1 MFVGGASCLPKTC
14 NHVPSPLHAD
24 AWALRQCQGLA
35 NGSECAL
42 QCEPGYLPT
51 GSGRL
56 LCHLGNFQIHGHC
69 KPADC
74 LHAPSVRNSLEKLT
88 SCVGLKH
95 GSACDFEC
103 RPGYKK
109 VGWLQCFYGRFT
121 SARCEPGE
129 CKAPPVIPHLPQE
142 EAERCA
148 PWPSGKRC
156 NATCSFPRRMLPEL
170 SCSSGHWSSSKCVPY
185 SDPGGQPC
193 RTLPV
198 LPRVADLGHCTGLP
212 HGAVCKASCIEGYSL
227 DRPLICLDGLW
238 SQASCEPLCRCSHS
252 VALLLLLQSFALGN
266 PAENLKPRGDE
277 LGIDD
282 ECREEGCALEA
293 LQRRGARRVADE
305 EARGQTEL
313 DLQASLGCYEGSAP
327 QYYLNWEANA
337 SNFFKDWTFV
347 THDPS
352 WGAVNY
358 LKREDAK
365 SGGLLETYQ
374 DHVVIRTGA
383 LRNGKRDSVRIQ
395 TNKAWNPHDGFLVAM
410 KYRHVPY
417 GAGVWPAFWTMC
429 SDYVWPK
436 GGELDILEFAND
448 QPNLMT
454 FHTLGDCA
462 VQGRSRSR
470 DRLNESAR
478 TRWISKILASFGR
491 YTSNRPRGLRV
502 CDRGSFSLTDL
513 METWGHREGVSRRD
527 ILHALRVH
535 MFHEDQVQLRFE
547 LQQTRGDT
555 IIRVMPKRAHHSEPG
570 KGERSG
576 RSARSDQVS
585 RRSPPRKT
593 ESEERMSTPGAPGS
607 STETFHAQRPV
618 PKKAPLPPPSSFNED
633 PEKPEVAKPMP
644 VKAEPGPDYG
654 EEPSPPDPP
663 PGEHWE
669 AWERK
674 TGPDSAW
681 LSNLGYDSIWMSCDT
696 DYSHQKNGCKPPQKR
711 YNGDIFNSHP
721 GTMVAEWNDQNI
733 KIWHFP
739 AGTEPADLFTG
750 APRPATWDPTHL
762 QTWFPFDTWL
772 ALAVKELVI
781 NTDLCGQFAGNTWEL
796 SPLSFLTGYRTFYGN
811 CKSGQDCCEK
821 WIQDPRSAQY
831 LRDYAFWDIDW
842 IKVFT
847 PGGDKTYAQ
856 ASGTSL
862 RHGREIPEYARMP
875 CGQPPAVESASSTAA
890 CHGQDHGSLCLL
902 FCRSG
907 FSPGGLPQLIP
918 GDISSGSELQAAL
931 ARRSLRCHAGE
942 WQNPGCLEVPPG
954 V

>member
-1 MFVGGASCLPKTC
+1 
-14 NHVPSPLHAD
+14 
-24 AWALRQCQGLA
+24 
-35 NGSECAL
+35 
-42 QCEPGYLPT
+42 
-51 GSGRL
+51 
-56 LCHLGNFQIHGHC
+56 
-69 KPADC
+69 
-74 LHAPSVRNSLEKLT
+74 
-88 SCVGLKH
+88 
-95 GSACDFEC
+95 
-103 RPGYKK
+103 
-109 VGWLQCFYGRFT
+109 
-121 SARCEPGE
+121 
-129 CKAPPVIPHLPQE
+129 
-142 EAERCA
+142 
-148 PWPSGKRC
+148 
-156 NATCSFPRRMLPEL
+156 
-170 SCSSGHWSSSKCVPY
+170 
-185 SDPGGQPC
+185 
-193 RTLPV
+193 
-198 LPRVADLGHCTGLP
+198 
-212 HGAVCKASCIEGYSL
+212 
-227 DRPLICLDGLW
+227 
-238 SQASCEPLCRCSHS
+238 
-252 VALLLLLQSFALGN
+252 LGN

-462 VQGRSRSR
+462 VSSP
-470 DRLNESAR
+470 
-478 TRWISKILASFGR
+478 K
-491 YTSNRPRGLRV
+491 
-502 CDRGSFSLTDL
+502 
-513 METWGHREGVSRRD
+513 
-527 ILHALRVH
+527 
-535 MFHEDQVQLRFE
+535 
-547 LQQTRGDT
+547 LQQCT
-555 IIRVMPKRAHHSEPG
+555 
-570 KGERSG
+570 
-576 RSARSDQVS
+576 
-585 RRSPPRKT
+585 PPYY
-593 ESEERMSTPGAPGS
+593 A
-607 STETFHAQRPV
+607 
-618 PKKAPLPPPSSFNED
+618 L
-633 PEKPEVAKPMP
+633 
-644 VKAEPGPDYG
+644 
-654 EEPSPPDPP
+654 
-663 PGEHWE
+663 
-669 AWERK
+669 
-674 TGPDSAW
+674 
-681 LSNLGYDSIWMSCDT
+681 YDSIWMSCDT

-762 QTWFPFDTWL
+762 QTWFPFEDHSCKGL
-772 ALAVKELVI
+772 AFGKQELVI

-862 RHGREIPEYARMP
+862 RHGREIPEYARM
-875 CGQPPAVESASSTAA
+875 
-890 CHGQDHGSLCLL
+890 
-902 FCRSG
+902 
-907 FSPGGLPQLIP
+907 
-918 GDISSGSELQAAL
+918 
-931 ARRSLRCHAGE
+931 
-942 WQNPGCLEVPPG
+942 
-954 V
+954 